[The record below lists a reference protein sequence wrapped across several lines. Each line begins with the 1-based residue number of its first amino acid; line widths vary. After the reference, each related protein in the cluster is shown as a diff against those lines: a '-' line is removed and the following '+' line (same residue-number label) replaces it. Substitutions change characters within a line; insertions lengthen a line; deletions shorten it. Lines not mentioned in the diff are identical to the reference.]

1 MSLLN
6 YTHLRAFRAVA
17 AEGNLTR
24 AAEKLGVAQSAV
36 STQIKAL
43 EARLGHAL
51 FERRGR
57 SMALTEA
64 GRIAFDCA
72 DRAFAAGDE
81 LVETLAGRSGAGQ
94 VIRVGALATLSRN
107 FQLNFLRPLVQDP
120 DVSVILRSGSIG
132 ELLGELEALRLDVV
146 LTNAPPRHDAAT
158 PWREHRIDDQPVSLV
173 GHPARPISRRR
184 PGGAGGHATAGPAG
198 GRERAA
204 RRFRPAHGARG
215 PFAQDRGGSRRHG
228 DAASSGPGGRGAR
241 AGAAHRRSGRIGGRY
256 TGGGDPSFGAA
267 RGLLGDYLAPP
278 VSEPGA
284 GARSFGG
291 LSPGKEKRARGAF
304 SEISCVAGWSGRF
317 GLRLAAPF
325 AFLAAQRDG
334 RADPGSNETHQPLH
348 HALVGIDPGAAQHF
362 APIARTRPARDLIRT
377 VAVFLVIGNRV
388 IEGSKD
394 HCREEFPRPLTL
406 FEVEGGAINEIPH
419 FVVLCLYCSCIF
431 RRGARYAQFQCRTV
445 MRFLQM

>member
-57 SMALTEA
+57 TMALTEA

-81 LVETLAGRSGAGQ
+81 LVETLAGRANAGQ

-120 DVSVILRSGSIG
+120 NVSVVLRSGSIG

-173 GHPARPISRRR
+173 GHPARLS
-184 PGGAGGHATAGPAG
+184 GQQDLAGLIASQPLVLPAEG
-198 GRERAA
+198 SAVRADFDRLMARE
-204 RRFRPAHGARG
+204 
-215 PFAQDRGGSRRHG
+215 
-228 DAASSGPGGRGAR
+228 
-241 AGAAHRRSGRIGGRY
+241 
-256 TGGGDPSFGAA
+256 
-267 RGLLGDYLAPP
+267 
-278 VSEPGA
+278 
-284 GARSFGG
+284 G
-291 LSPGKEKRARGAF
+291 LSPRIAAEADDMAM
-304 SEISCVAGWSGRF
+304 
-317 GLRLAAPF
+317 LRLLVREDAG
-325 AFLAAQRDG
+325 L
-334 RADPGSNETHQPLH
+334 
-348 HALVGIDPGAAQHF
+348 ALVPPIVIQDELEAGILVEALRLSDLHEAFWAITLPRRFPNAALSR
-362 APIARTRPARDLIRT
+362 IL
-377 VAVFLVIGNRV
+377 
-388 IEGSKD
+388 
-394 HCREEFPRPLTL
+394 
-406 FEVEGGAINEIPH
+406 EID
-419 FVVLCLYCSCIF
+419 
-431 RRGARYAQFQCRTV
+431 
-445 MRFLQM
+445 

>member
-1 MSLLN
+1 MSVLN

-36 STQIKAL
+36 STQVTAL
-43 EARLGHAL
+43 EERLGHAL

-81 LVETLAGRSGAGQ
+81 LVETLAGRVGAGQ

-173 GHPARPISRRR
+173 GHPSRMSGSRDLAALIAAHPLVLPAEGSAVRADFDRLMAREGLAPRIAAEADDMAMLRLLVRENAGLALVPPIVIQDELE
-184 PGGAGGHATAGPAG
+184 AGILVEALRLDDLHEAFWAITLP
-198 GRERAA
+198 
-204 RRFRPAHGARG
+204 RRFPNTAL
-215 PFAQDRGGSRRHG
+215 SRIL
-228 DAASSGPGGRGAR
+228 DA
-241 AGAAHRRSGRIGGRY
+241 
-256 TGGGDPSFGAA
+256 D
-267 RGLLGDYLAPP
+267 
-278 VSEPGA
+278 
-284 GARSFGG
+284 
-291 LSPGKEKRARGAF
+291 
-304 SEISCVAGWSGRF
+304 
-317 GLRLAAPF
+317 
-325 AFLAAQRDG
+325 
-334 RADPGSNETHQPLH
+334 
-348 HALVGIDPGAAQHF
+348 
-362 APIARTRPARDLIRT
+362 
-377 VAVFLVIGNRV
+377 
-388 IEGSKD
+388 
-394 HCREEFPRPLTL
+394 
-406 FEVEGGAINEIPH
+406 
-419 FVVLCLYCSCIF
+419 
-431 RRGARYAQFQCRTV
+431 
-445 MRFLQM
+445 

>member
-1 MSLLN
+1 MSVLN

-81 LVETLAGRSGAGQ
+81 LVETLAGRAGAGQ

-120 DVSVILRSGSIG
+120 DVSVVLRSGSIG

-173 GHPARPISRRR
+173 GHPARLS
-184 PGGAGGHATAGPAG
+184 
-198 GRERAA
+198 
-204 RRFRPAHGARG
+204 GARDLASLVASQPLVLPAEG
-215 PFAQDRGGSRRHG
+215 SAVRADFDRLM
-228 DAASSGPGGRGAR
+228 AR
-241 AGAAHRRSGRIGGRY
+241 
-256 TGGGDPSFGAA
+256 
-267 RGLLGDYLAPP
+267 
-278 VSEPGA
+278 E
-284 GARSFGG
+284 G
-291 LSPGKEKRARGAF
+291 LSPRIAAEADDMAM
-304 SEISCVAGWSGRF
+304 
-317 GLRLAAPF
+317 LRLLVREDAG
-325 AFLAAQRDG
+325 L
-334 RADPGSNETHQPLH
+334 
-348 HALVGIDPGAAQHF
+348 ALVPPIVIQDELRTGILVEALRLGDLHEAFWAITLPRRF
-362 APIARTRPARDLIRT
+362 PNIALSRILET
-377 VAVFLVIGNRV
+377 
-388 IEGSKD
+388 E
-394 HCREEFPRPLTL
+394 
-406 FEVEGGAINEIPH
+406 
-419 FVVLCLYCSCIF
+419 
-431 RRGARYAQFQCRTV
+431 
-445 MRFLQM
+445 

>member
-81 LVETLAGRSGAGQ
+81 LVETLAGRANAGQ

-120 DVSVILRSGSIG
+120 NVSVILRSGSIG

-158 PWREHRIDDQPVSLV
+158 PWREHRIDDQPVSLS
-173 GHPARPISRRR
+173 GHPARLSGGRTLPDADRRR
-184 PGGAGGHATAGPAG
+184 SPWSCLP
-198 GRERAA
+198 RAA
-204 RRFRPAHGARG
+204 R
-215 PFAQDRGGSRRHG
+215 
-228 DAASSGPGGRGAR
+228 
-241 AGAAHRRSGRIGGRY
+241 
-256 TGGGDPSFGAA
+256 
-267 RGLLGDYLAPP
+267 
-278 VSEPGA
+278 
-284 GARSFGG
+284 
-291 LSPGKEKRARGAF
+291 
-304 SEISCVAGWSGRF
+304 C
-317 GLRLAAPF
+317 
-325 AFLAAQRDG
+325 
-334 RADPGSNETHQPLH
+334 
-348 HALVGIDPGAAQHF
+348 
-362 APIARTRPARDLIRT
+362 APISTA
-377 VAVFLVIGNRV
+377 
-388 IEGSKD
+388 
-394 HCREEFPRPLTL
+394 
-406 FEVEGGAINEIPH
+406 
-419 FVVLCLYCSCIF
+419 
-431 RRGARYAQFQCRTV
+431 
-445 MRFLQM
+445 

>member
-1 MSLLN
+1 MSVLN

-36 STQIKAL
+36 STQVKAL

-72 DRAFAAGDE
+72 ERAFAAGDE
-81 LVETLAGRSGAGQ
+81 LVETLAGRVGAGQ

-173 GHPARPISRRR
+173 GHPSRMSGSRDLAALIAAHPLVLPAEGSAVRADFDRLMAREGLAPRIAAEADDMAMLRLLVRENAGLALVPPIVIQDELE
-184 PGGAGGHATAGPAG
+184 AGILVEALRLDDLHEAFWAITLP
-198 GRERAA
+198 
-204 RRFRPAHGARG
+204 RRFPNTAL
-215 PFAQDRGGSRRHG
+215 SRIL
-228 DAASSGPGGRGAR
+228 DA
-241 AGAAHRRSGRIGGRY
+241 
-256 TGGGDPSFGAA
+256 D
-267 RGLLGDYLAPP
+267 
-278 VSEPGA
+278 
-284 GARSFGG
+284 
-291 LSPGKEKRARGAF
+291 
-304 SEISCVAGWSGRF
+304 
-317 GLRLAAPF
+317 
-325 AFLAAQRDG
+325 
-334 RADPGSNETHQPLH
+334 
-348 HALVGIDPGAAQHF
+348 
-362 APIARTRPARDLIRT
+362 
-377 VAVFLVIGNRV
+377 
-388 IEGSKD
+388 
-394 HCREEFPRPLTL
+394 
-406 FEVEGGAINEIPH
+406 
-419 FVVLCLYCSCIF
+419 
-431 RRGARYAQFQCRTV
+431 
-445 MRFLQM
+445 

>member
-173 GHPARPISRRR
+173 GHPARLIRAPDLPDADRRR
-184 PGGAGGHATAGPAG
+184 S
-198 GRERAA
+198 RWSCRRRAA
-204 RRFRPAHGARG
+204 R
-215 PFAQDRGGSRRHG
+215 
-228 DAASSGPGGRGAR
+228 
-241 AGAAHRRSGRIGGRY
+241 
-256 TGGGDPSFGAA
+256 
-267 RGLLGDYLAPP
+267 
-278 VSEPGA
+278 
-284 GARSFGG
+284 
-291 LSPGKEKRARGAF
+291 
-304 SEISCVAGWSGRF
+304 C
-317 GLRLAAPF
+317 
-325 AFLAAQRDG
+325 
-334 RADPGSNETHQPLH
+334 
-348 HALVGIDPGAAQHF
+348 
-362 APIARTRPARDLIRT
+362 APIST
-377 VAVFLVIGNRV
+377 G
-388 IEGSKD
+388 
-394 HCREEFPRPLTL
+394 
-406 FEVEGGAINEIPH
+406 
-419 FVVLCLYCSCIF
+419 
-431 RRGARYAQFQCRTV
+431 
-445 MRFLQM
+445 

>member
-173 GHPARPISRRR
+173 GHPARRSQ
-184 PGGAGGHATAGPAG
+184 GAGLADAGRHATAGPAG

-215 PFAQDRGGSRRHG
+215 PFARGSRRK
-228 DAASSGPGGRGAR
+228 PTTWRC
-241 AGAAHRRSGRIGGRY
+241 
-256 TGGGDPSFGAA
+256 
-267 RGLLGDYLAPP
+267 
-278 VSEPGA
+278 
-284 GARSFGG
+284 
-291 LSPGKEKRARGAF
+291 
-304 SEISCVAGWSGRF
+304 CVFWSGRTQGSRWCRPSSF
-317 GLRLAAPF
+317 RTSWRPVYWWRRCASELHEAFWAITLPRRFPNPALA
-325 AFLAAQRDG
+325 
-334 RADPGSNETHQPLH
+334 
-348 HALVGIDPGAAQHF
+348 
-362 APIARTRPARDLIRT
+362 
-377 VAVFLVIGNRV
+377 RV
-388 IEGSKD
+388 LSVD
-394 HCREEFPRPLTL
+394 
-406 FEVEGGAINEIPH
+406 
-419 FVVLCLYCSCIF
+419 
-431 RRGARYAQFQCRTV
+431 
-445 MRFLQM
+445 

>member
-173 GHPARPISRRR
+173 GHPARRCPGRRDLAELVAAQ
-184 PGGAGGHATAGPAG
+184 PLVLPAEG
-198 GRERAA
+198 QRAA

-215 PFAQDRGGSRRHG
+215 PVARGSRRK
-228 DAASSGPGGRGAR
+228 PTTWRC
-241 AGAAHRRSGRIGGRY
+241 
-256 TGGGDPSFGAA
+256 
-267 RGLLGDYLAPP
+267 
-278 VSEPGA
+278 
-284 GARSFGG
+284 
-291 LSPGKEKRARGAF
+291 
-304 SEISCVAGWSGRF
+304 CVFWSGRTR
-317 GLRLAAPF
+317 GWRWCRPSSCRTSWRPVYWWRRCAC
-325 AFLAAQRDG
+325 R
-334 RADPGSNETHQPLH
+334 TC
-348 HALVGIDPGAAQHF
+348 
-362 APIARTRPARDLIRT
+362 TRPSGPSPCPAGFPNPALAR
-377 VAVFLVIGNRV
+377 
-388 IEGSKD
+388 
-394 HCREEFPRPLTL
+394 
-406 FEVEGGAINEIPH
+406 
-419 FVVLCLYCSCIF
+419 VLS
-431 RRGARYAQFQCRTV
+431 AE
-445 MRFLQM
+445 